1 MISLNQRLMFF
12 SRIQYWERESA
23 TWWRSCKTE
32 PFWAERLT
40 KTLGPGVWGW
50 FNSNCVIDAETCFL
64 QKNSGLRIIREP
76 PQVSKLTIR
85 EAGRNSFWC
94 FQQCHLC
101 QIKSCASLSTSLGS
115 KWDFVPPSVICST
128 KCPTIIQDWE
138 VALQDLQVLKLTK
151 LVACF
156 STLLGI
162 ETWGYIFNSNC
173 QKKVGQEFQ
182 IKFLKTPVKA
192 ELKWKT
198 PVNFNLFIDLFHHR
212 MQRMYKGCANK
223 YAWKGQSNGELN
235 RITFKWSPHRQK
247 SNQLGC
253 MGHRKY
259 IRENT
264 V

>member
-1 MISLNQRLMFF
+1 MSSLPNQILCLPVH
-12 SRIQYWERESA
+12 ITWEQM
-23 TWWRSCKTE
+23 K
-32 PFWAERLT
+32 
-40 KTLGPGVWGW
+40 K
-50 FNSNCVIDAETCFL
+50 DA
-64 QKNSGLRIIREP
+64 R
-76 PQVSKLTIR
+76 
-85 EAGRNSFWC
+85 
-94 FQQCHLC
+94 
-101 QIKSCASLSTSLGS
+101 
-115 KWDFVPPSVICST
+115 DFVPPSVIFST
-128 KCPTIIQDWE
+128 KCLTIIQDCE
-138 VALQDLQVLKLTK
+138 RLPPSCIIGPPLEPLEDLQVLKLTK

-173 QKKVGQEFQ
+173 QKKVRQEFQ
-182 IKFLKTPVKA
+182 IEFLKTPVKA

-264 V
+264 VLHQAWKVFKNHSPWTTAFKG